1 MDKPNN
7 KPRILAVDDS
17 RVMRVAMKKIL
28 GGSYDVIEAEHGED
42 AWTLLINDPTI
53 LVVFTDLSMPYLDG
67 FGLLERMRQSED
79 DRLRD
84 MPVII
89 ITGKDD
95 DDETKQRA
103 LDKGASDFITKPFES
118 VHLQARAKAHIKFNQ
133 TSSQL
138 LDVSG
143 KLEKQAAVDELTGLG
158 GQRYFC
164 RVTEETVSY
173 IRRHGGQLVLLYM
186 DLDNFNMV
194 FIKHGKTAADA
205 IIKTIGQQLAK
216 FVRKE
221 DMLARIGL
229 AKFGMLL
236 RDTPLATAEQL
247 AERMRQMIAGLQ
259 IKIGQHDKLEITASI
274 GIFEPDP
281 KINLDVKLQI
291 SMAEKCLA
299 EAVRAGGNRI
309 IVASEQSEINPE
321 LVNLETTLSYI
332 HRSEEH
338 KLRPITRAIILRLL
352 PLLTYLANEVGG
364 EFKTLVEKIN
374 ITYKS

>member
-1 MDKPNN
+1 MDKPSN

-28 GGSYDVIEAEHGED
+28 GGSYDVLEAEHGED
-42 AWTLLINDPTI
+42 AWTLLINDPGI
-53 LVVFTDLSMPYLDG
+53 LVLFTDLNMPYLDG

-79 DRLRD
+79 DRLRE

-118 VHLQARAKAHIKFNQ
+118 IHLQARAKAHIKFNQ

-164 RVTEETVSY
+164 RVTEETVSF
-173 IRRHGGQLVLLYM
+173 IRRHGGQLVLVRM
-186 DLDNFNMV
+186 DLDDFNMV
-194 FIKHGKTAADA
+194 FIKHGKTVADA

-221 DMLARIGL
+221 DMLARVGL
-229 AKFGMLL
+229 AKFGLLL
-236 RDTPLATAEQL
+236 RDTPLTTAEQL
-247 AERMRQMIAGLQ
+247 AERMRQMIASLQ
-259 IKIGQHDKLEITASI
+259 RRLFKDQRTHIRATVHEDNLPLMLFFRSVGFVAVEVRDEEVVMKYYWDG
-274 GIFEPDP
+274 EPRP
-281 KINLDVKLQI
+281 FREV
-291 SMAEKCLA
+291 
-299 EAVRAGGNRI
+299 NRDQPI
-309 IVASEQSEINPE
+309 
-321 LVNLETTLSYI
+321 ETTWAPNQA
-332 HRSEEH
+332 RD
-338 KLRPITRAIILRLL
+338 
-352 PLLTYLANEVGG
+352 NGDGG
-364 EFKTLVEKIN
+364 GLKV
-374 ITYKS
+374 

>member
-1 MDKPNN
+1 MDNSST

-28 GGSYDVIEAEHGED
+28 GGSYDVLEAEHGED
-42 AWTLLINDPTI
+42 AWTILINDPSI

-79 DRLRD
+79 ERLRE

-138 LDVSG
+138 VDISG

-158 GQRYFC
+158 GQRYFY
-164 RVTEETVSY
+164 RVTEETNSY
-173 IRRHGGQLVLLYM
+173 IRRHGGQLVLLRM
-186 DLDNFNMV
+186 DLDDFNLV
-194 FIKHGKTAADA
+194 FIKHGKTTADA
-205 IIKTIGQQLAK
+205 IIKTTGQQLAK

-247 AERMRQMIAGLQ
+247 AERMRQMIANLQ
-259 IKIGQHDKLEITASI
+259 FNLGQLDKLRITASI

-309 IVASEQSEINPE
+309 MVASEQSTINSE
-321 LVNLETTLSYI
+321 LVNLETALTYI
-332 HRSEEH
+332 QRSEEQ
-338 KLRPITRAIILRLL
+338 KLRPLSHAIILRLL
-352 PLLTYLANEVGG
+352 PLLNYLANEVGG
-364 EFKTLVEKIN
+364 EFKALVDKIN
-374 ITYKS
+374 ATYTK